1 MTTRDAMMALSTFR
15 QRYVVQAADT
25 DGLVQEAYRLRHQVY
40 CLERGYKPG
49 EDGLEIDAFDAHARH
64 AVVRDRRDGQVV
76 GTVRL
81 ILPVPGSRR
90 SLPTQQLCAPGLL
103 DRLPQSTTAEV
114 SRFAISKN
122 RRSAD
127 AMGDSLL
134 RLGLVQGALRLS
146 REAGVTHWCAVME
159 RSLLR
164 LLRATAIHF
173 TPAGPCVEYYGLR
186 QPAHAHLDDMLARM
200 ELEQPGVWHFVTGA
214 GQFWPSQAARQL
226 EYPAAA

>member
-1 MTTRDAMMALSTFR
+1 MTTRDAMTALSTFR
-15 QRYVVQAADT
+15 QMYAVQVADT
-25 DGLVQEAYRLRHQVY
+25 PDLVQEAYRLRHQVY
-40 CLERGYKPG
+40 CLERGYEPG
-49 EDGLEIDAFDAHARH
+49 TEGLETDAFDAHARH

-90 SLPTQQLCAPGLL
+90 SLPTQQLCQAGLL
-103 DRLPQSTTAEV
+103 DRLPQATIAEV
-114 SRFAISKN
+114 SRFAISKD
-122 RRSAD
+122 RRGAD

-134 RLGLVQGALRLS
+134 RLSLVQGALRLS

-173 TPAGPCVEYYGLR
+173 TPAGPCVEYHGLR
-186 QPAHAHLDDMLARM
+186 QPAYADLDAMVARM
-200 ELEQPGVWHFVTGA
+200 EIEQPGIWHFVTGA
-214 GQFWPSQAARQL
+214 GQAWPSQAVRQV
-226 EYPAAA
+226 EYSAAA